1 MSAAEGIFS
10 PRREKI
16 TMKEIFMKTE
26 NFGFSVWE
34 KEDFEKMLSLYSEKE
49 ISRYITA
56 GGVFSKEQIE
66 EVIYTLLDKWKQEE
80 REGGLADA
88 ENTV

>member
-1 MSAAEGIFS
+1 
-10 PRREKI
+10 
-16 TMKEIFMKTE
+16 MKTE

-56 GGVFSKEQIE
+56 GGVFS
-66 EVIYTLLDKWKQEE
+66 
-80 REGGLADA
+80 
-88 ENTV
+88 